1 MLDLFDRSEGLSVD
15 TAPALIWHE
24 GGLWWCA
31 PGQTAQQLSPQ
42 ALNQALTKDAVS
54 YTHLTLPTI
63 CSV

>member
-42 ALNQALTKDAVS
+42 ALNLS
-54 YTHLTLPTI
+54 LIHI
-63 CSV
+63 